1 MGKLL
6 ETRLPNATNNTVDAP
21 LFNRLVRILQLN
33 LETFDPNATP
43 VFTVTLRDQNQFN
56 SGDIIW
62 NPSENALE
70 VFNGK
75 KWVNITSSDATG
87 VEATGDVGK
96 LSTVN
101 NGTISLAL

>member
-1 MGKLL
+1 MGRLL
-6 ETRLPNATNNTVDAP
+6 ETRLPNATNGEVDGA

-56 SGDIIW
+56 AGDVIW
-62 NPSENALE
+62 NVSENALE

-87 VEATGDVGK
+87 VEATGALGK
-96 LSTVN
+96 LSIAN
-101 NGTISLAL
+101 NGTISITL

>member
-1 MGKLL
+1 MAKLL
-6 ETRLPNATNNTVDAP
+6 ESRLPNAVNGEVDAN

-43 VFTVTLRDQNQFN
+43 VFTVTVRDQNQFN
-56 SGDIIW
+56 AGDIIW

-75 KWVNITSSDATG
+75 KWINITSSDATG
-87 VEATGDVGK
+87 VNATGAVGK
-96 LSTVN
+96 LSIEN
-101 NGTISLAL
+101 NGTISITL

>member
-6 ETRLPNATNNTVDAP
+6 ETRLPNATNGEVDGA

-43 VFTVTLRDQNQFN
+43 VFTVTVRDQNQFN
-56 SGDIIW
+56 SGDVIW

-70 VFNGK
+70 VFDGK
-75 KWVNITSSDATG
+75 KWINITSSDATG
-87 VEATGDVGK
+87 LEASGDVGK
-96 LSTVN
+96 LSIAT
-101 NGTISLAL
+101 NGSISITL